1 MNLNYK
7 VSKSDKIVIFGHKGL
22 IGSAIVRELKKRKYK
37 KIIVIDKKKLNLL
50 DKIKVFNFLEKT
62 NQELLFWRLQGW
74 GYLCKQQLSV

>member
-37 KIIVIDKKKLNLL
+37 KIIVIDKKN
-50 DKIKVFNFLEKT
+50 
-62 NQELLFWRLQGW
+62 
-74 GYLCKQQLSV
+74 